1 MKLEDNR
8 SDVTALESN
17 SAEHRGIYRGDRSR
31 QIAVTVSAHG
41 VSTLRLC
48 KLQHQE
54 FSDGL

>member
-1 MKLEDNR
+1 MKVEDKR

-17 SAEHRGIYRGDRSR
+17 SAEHRGIYRGDRGC

-41 VSTLRLC
+41 VSTLRVC
-48 KLQHQE
+48 KLQHKE